1 MGNVNRDLQLVLH
14 TQMMCIIVIVFI
26 RCKLYLFEIKTSLY
40 DHIVLMGDATQRST
54 VGNPAEQGKGRK
66 HMEKYIYYL
75 PYMPLKKDW
84 EEMVHV
90 FTMFFP

>member
-26 RCKLYLFEIKTSLY
+26 RCKLYLFEIKTSLH

-54 VGNPAEQGKGRK
+54 VGNPAEQGSGRRPFLVYNQGDSTSGCTLQLAL
-66 HMEKYIYYL
+66 HGAWH
-75 PYMPLKKDW
+75 LK
-84 EEMVHV
+84 
-90 FTMFFP
+90 PQ